1 MKRVLILLMAALA
14 VSGFASNAEKRIAE
28 AEKFFREGLDLM
40 KTDASASA
48 AAFEKSEALYR
59 ASAAE
64 FPNAA
69 VYLCLG
75 NTAFL
80 RHDFP
85 KAVYYYRQSQS
96 FRDNA
101 SVRTALNAAR
111 LRLNEEIEVPIQVKI
126 FETVFFPHYR
136 IPFSVRAAVLP
147 LLLFGL
153 SLIAASALIHGRWG
167 RKKAAAVVVAFL
179 LAADFL
185 SVTVT
190 AAEKTFRREGVILT
204 EIEGR
209 SGNHL
214 AYDAAYLR
222 PIPAGSEVTVTDE
235 RFGWMRIVL
244 RDRSRCWVPKEA
256 VSLIGDP
263 LQ

>member
-14 VSGFASNAEKRIAE
+14 VSGFASNAEERIAE

-85 KAVYYYRQSQS
+85 KALPREYG
-96 FRDNA
+96 
-101 SVRTALNAAR
+101 
-111 LRLNEEIEVPIQVKI
+111 
-126 FETVFFPHYR
+126 VFTP
-136 IPFSVRAAVLP
+136 
-147 LLLFGL
+147 
-153 SLIAASALIHGRWG
+153 
-167 RKKAAAVVVAFL
+167 
-179 LAADFL
+179 
-185 SVTVT
+185 
-190 AAEKTFRREGVILT
+190 
-204 EIEGR
+204 
-209 SGNHL
+209 
-214 AYDAAYLR
+214 
-222 PIPAGSEVTVTDE
+222 
-235 RFGWMRIVL
+235 
-244 RDRSRCWVPKEA
+244 
-256 VSLIGDP
+256 
-263 LQ
+263 

>member
-1 MKRVLILLMAALA
+1 MKRIFIFLMMMTA
-14 VSGFASNAEKRIAE
+14 VSGFASDAEGRLGE
-28 AEKFFREGLDLM
+28 AEKFFREGLDLI

-75 NTAFL
+75 NAAFL
-80 RHDFP
+80 RRDFP
-85 KAVYYYRQSQS
+85 KAVYYYRQAQS
-96 FRDNA
+96 FSDNA
-101 SVRTALNAAR
+101 SVRAALNAAR
-111 LRLNEEIEVPIQVKI
+111 LRLNEEIEIPVQVKI

-136 IPFSVRAAVLP
+136 IPFSVRAAAFPV
-147 LLLFGL
+147 LLFAL
-153 SLIAASALIHGRWG
+153 SLLASSALLRGGWK
-167 RKKAAAVVVAFL
+167 RKKAAAAVLAFL

-190 AAEKTFRREGVILT
+190 VAEKTFRREGVILSET
-204 EIEGR
+204 EGR

-214 AYDAAYLR
+214 AYDPAYLR
-222 PIPAGSEVTVTDE
+222 PVPAGSEVTVTDE

-244 RDRSRCWVPKEA
+244 RDRSRCWIPKEA
-256 VSLIGDP
+256 VSLIGEP